1 MPSQLSMVPVIIDS
15 TKFSLTD
22 LACLGDVRLH
32 DEGIELEF
40 VSRVNY
46 DGDDETVVYNFWATV
61 GHHIPTLTNEDV
73 IRFDW
78 DRYTKIKRPLPG

>member
-1 MPSQLSMVPVIIDS
+1 MASQLSMVPVIIDS

-32 DEGIELEF
+32 DEGIELDF

-46 DGDDETVVYNFWATV
+46 DGDDETVIYNFWATV
-61 GHHIPTLTNEDV
+61 GSYVPLLTNEDV

-78 DRYTKIKRPLPG
+78 DRYIKVKTRLP